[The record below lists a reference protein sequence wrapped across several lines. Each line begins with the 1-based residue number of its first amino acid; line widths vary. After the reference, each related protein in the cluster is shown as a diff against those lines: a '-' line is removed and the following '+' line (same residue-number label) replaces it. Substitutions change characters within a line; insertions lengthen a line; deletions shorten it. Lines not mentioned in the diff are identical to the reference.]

1 MLISL
6 RQIERAYRKG
16 TLDVAALRPLD
27 LEIADGEFLAIMGP
41 SGSGKSTLLHILGG
55 LDRPSSGAYRL
66 DGIDLTTLDDA
77 ALSRIRNRNI
87 GFVFQSFNL
96 LPQHTV
102 LQNIEAPL
110 LYAPAAN
117 DADIR
122 QRRRF
127 AETLA
132 AQVGLAHRLHHR
144 PTELSGGEM
153 QRVAIARALIM
164 QPRVILAD
172 EPTGN
177 LDSRTGEEI
186 MRLLRDLHEQGHTVI
201 VVTHEP
207 RIAARA
213 QRILHLQDG
222 AIERIEQV
230 FAAPVAQGE

>member
-117 DADIR
+117 DAEIR

-177 LDSRTGEEI
+177 LDSKTSLEI
-186 MRLLRDLHEQGHTVI
+186 MDLLGEMNRSGKTI
-201 VVTHEP
+201 IMVTHEP
-207 RIAARA
+207 DIAAHA
-213 QRILHLQDG
+213 QRRMIMKDG
-222 AIERIEQV
+222 RIDRVE
-230 FAAPVAQGE
+230 